1 MLGSTYICGVRSEL
15 GTKTCFASSL
25 IGNQIKEVFV
35 ELGVVAEESAQPSSS
50 HVRKLIHIKREW
62 GVKLGWDLRLRNLHL
77 ESASSDGV
85 LHNGPI
91 GVGVPDV
98 TPLTFKSVFRVG
110 LA

>member
-25 IGNQIKEVFV
+25 TGNQIKEVFV
-35 ELGVVAEESAQPSSS
+35 ELGVVVEESARSSSS
-50 HVRKLIHIKREW
+50 HVRMLIHIRREW
-62 GVKLGWDLRLRNLHL
+62 GVKLGWDLRLGNLHL